1 MLRHDGCADPR
12 EGFPMPMMSGAR
24 FLAETLHAYGIT
36 HYFFM
41 PVSVPEA
48 MPELER
54 VGLTPVMAHT
64 EKGAAYMADGYARI
78 SGGAGVCGA
87 QSVGALN
94 LAAGLQDAYLA
105 CSPVL
110 ALTGRLPQ
118 IMQNRHA
125 YQEVDHAAPF
135 DAVTKFATPV
145 ISLPEFP
152 IFLRQALRELVSGTP
167 GPAHLDLWG
176 ITGGDIMNAQAD
188 LDVIVEE
195 PFRRMP
201 PFRPEPDA
209 ASVRAALA
217 ELSQASRPV
226 IVAGGGVRS
235 AGARAELLELA
246 ERLNLPVIT
255 SLNAKET
262 FPADH
267 PLAVGTSGVYS
278 RECSNRVLAEADLV
292 FFIGSHTG
300 EQVTNAWKL
309 PRTGTRVVQ
318 LDINPAELGRSF
330 PISVGLL
337 ADARAGLRKLLNQI
351 ESDAA
356 GPPQAR
362 TVWVERVQALVATW
376 RASVEPLVTSDQVP
390 MRPERLCG
398 DLTRLLPSDAILVSD
413 TGHAGIWT
421 GTMIDLTSPDQS
433 YIRCAGSLGWGLP
446 AAIGAK
452 CAAPDRPVVCFTG
465 DGGMWYHLS
474 ELDTAARYGIHT
486 VTVVNNNASLNQEQA
501 LNERIYGGATPG
513 SDRLWKL
520 TDADFAAIA
529 ETMGCEGI
537 TVTRPDE
544 MDDALDRA
552 LSANRPAVIDVKT
565 DIAGIAPRAWDG

>member
-1 MLRHDGCADPR
+1 
-12 EGFPMPMMSGAR
+12 MPTMTGAR
-24 FLAETLHAYGIT
+24 FLAETLHAYGVT

-54 VGLTPVMAHT
+54 VGVEPVMAHT

-110 ALTGRLPQ
+110 ALTGRLRQ

-125 YQEVDHAAPF
+125 YQEVDHSAPF
-135 DAVTKFATPV
+135 EAVTKFSTPV
-145 ISLPEFP
+145 TSLEEFP
-152 IFLRQALRELVSGTP
+152 IFLRQALREVVSGTP

-176 ITGGDIMNAQAD
+176 ITGGDIMNSEDD

-195 PFRRMP
+195 PFRRTP
-201 PFRPEPDA
+201 PFRPEPEP

-217 ELSQASRPV
+217 ELLRASRPV
-226 IVAGGGVRS
+226 IVAGGGVRAS
-235 AGARAELLELA
+235 GAREELIELA
-246 ERLNLPVIT
+246 EALDIPVIT

-267 PLAVGTSGVYS
+267 PLAVGVSGTYS
-278 RECSNRVLAEADLV
+278 RECANRVLAEVDLA
-292 FFIGSHTG
+292 FFIGSHKG
-300 EQVTNAWKL
+300 EQVTNIWKL
-309 PRTGTRVVQ
+309 PRPGARIVQ

-330 PISVGLL
+330 PINVGLL
-337 ADARAGLRKLLNQI
+337 ADARAGLRKLLDRI
-351 ESDAA
+351 ESESI
-356 GPPQAR
+356 GPPESR
-362 TVWVERVQALVATW
+362 TTWTARVQSLVATW
-376 RASVEPLVTSDQVP
+376 KAQVDPLITSDQVP

-398 DLTRLLPSDAILVSD
+398 ELTRLLPSDAILVSD

-421 GTMIDLTSPDQS
+421 GTMIDLTSPGQS
-433 YIRCAGSLGWGLP
+433 FIRCAGSLGWGLP

-465 DGGMWYHLS
+465 DGGMWYHLT
-474 ELDTAARYGIHT
+474 ELDTAARYGINS
-486 VTVVNNNASLNQEQA
+486 VTLVNNNASLNQEQA

-520 TDADFAAIA
+520 TDADFAAVA
-529 ETMGCEGI
+529 ETMGCVGI
-537 TVTRPDE
+537 TVREPAE
-544 MDDALDRA
+544 MDGALDQA

>member
-1 MLRHDGCADPR
+1 
-12 EGFPMPMMSGAR
+12 MPTMTGAR
-24 FLAETLHAYGIT
+24 FLAETLHAYGVT

-54 VGLTPVMAHT
+54 VGVEPVMAHT

-94 LAAGLQDAYLA
+94 LAAGLQDAFLA
-105 CSPVL
+105 CSPVI
-110 ALTGRLPQ
+110 ALTGRLRQ

-135 DAVTKFATPV
+135 DAVTKFSTPV
-145 ISLPEFP
+145 TSLEEFP
-152 IFLRQALRELVSGTP
+152 IFLRQALREVVSGTP

-176 ITGGDIMNAQAD
+176 ITGGDIMTAEDD
-188 LDVIVEE
+188 LDIIVEE
-195 PFRRMP
+195 PFRRTP
-201 PFRPEPDA
+201 PFRPEPDP
-209 ASVRAALA
+209 ASVRSALA
-217 ELSQASRPV
+217 ELGQASRPV
-226 IVAGGGVRS
+226 IVAGGGVRAS
-235 AGARAELLELA
+235 AARDELIDLA
-246 ERLNLPVIT
+246 ESLNIPVIT

-267 PLAVGTSGVYS
+267 PLAVGVSGTYS
-278 RECSNRVLAEADLV
+278 RECANRVFAEVDLA
-292 FFIGSHTG
+292 FFVGSHKG
-300 EQVTNAWKL
+300 EQVSNIWKL
-309 PRTGTRVVQ
+309 PRPGARIVQ

-330 PISVGLL
+330 PINVGLL
-337 ADARAGLRKLLNQI
+337 ADARAGLRKLLDQVKADSI
-351 ESDAA
+351 T
-356 GPPQAR
+356 PPSSRDPWIQ
-362 TVWVERVQALVATW
+362 RVQSLVRTW
-376 RASVEPLVTSDQVP
+376 KAQVDPLVTSDQVP

-421 GTMIDLTSPDQS
+421 GTMIDLTSPGQS
-433 YIRCAGSLGWGLP
+433 FIRCAGSLGWGLP

-465 DGGMWYHLS
+465 DGGMWYHLT
-474 ELDTAARYGIHT
+474 ELDTAARYGINS

-520 TDADFAAIA
+520 TDADFAAVA
-529 ETMGCEGI
+529 ETMGCAGI
-537 TVTRPDE
+537 TVRDPAE
-544 MDDALDRA
+544 MDSALDQA

>member
-1 MLRHDGCADPR
+1 
-12 EGFPMPMMSGAR
+12 MPTMTGAR
-24 FLAETLHAYGIT
+24 FLAETLHAYGVT

-54 VGLTPVMAHT
+54 VGVEPVMAHT

-105 CSPVL
+105 CSPVI
-110 ALTGRLPQ
+110 ALTGRLRQ

-125 YQEVDHAAPF
+125 YQEVDHSAPF
-135 DAVTKFATPV
+135 EAVTKFSTPV
-145 ISLPEFP
+145 TSLEEFP
-152 IFLRQALRELVSGTP
+152 IVLRQALREVVSGTP

-176 ITGGDIMNAQAD
+176 ITGGDIMTAEDD
-188 LDVIVEE
+188 LEVIVEE
-195 PFRRMP
+195 PFRRTP
-201 PFRPEPDA
+201 PFRPVPDA

-217 ELSQASRPV
+217 ELAQASRPV
-226 IVAGGGVRS
+226 IVAGGGVRAS
-235 AGARAELLELA
+235 GARDELIALA
-246 ERLNLPVIT
+246 ESLSIPVIT

-267 PLAVGTSGVYS
+267 PLAVGVSGTYS
-278 RECSNRVLAEADLV
+278 RECANRVFAEVDLA
-292 FFIGSHTG
+292 FFIGSHKG
-300 EQVTNAWKL
+300 EQVTNIWKL
-309 PRTGTRVVQ
+309 PRPGARIVQ

-330 PISVGLL
+330 PINVGLL
-337 ADARAGLRKLLNQI
+337 ADARAGLRKILDQI
-351 ESDAA
+351 ETDSAA
-356 GPPQAR
+356 PPESR
-362 TVWVERVQALVATW
+362 NTWVERVQSLVATW
-376 RASVEPLVTSDQVP
+376 KAQVDPLVTSDQVP

-398 DLTRLLPSDAILVSD
+398 ELTRLLPSDAILVSD

-421 GTMIDLTSPDQS
+421 GTMIDLTSPGQS
-433 YIRCAGSLGWGLP
+433 FIRCAGSLGWGLP

-465 DGGMWYHLS
+465 DGGMWYHLT
-474 ELDTAARYGIHT
+474 ELDTAARYGINS

-520 TDADFAAIA
+520 TDADFAAVA
-529 ETMGCEGI
+529 ETMGCAGF
-537 TVTRPDE
+537 TVRDPAE
-544 MDDALDRA
+544 MDSALDQA

>member
-1 MLRHDGCADPR
+1 MPNLNGGHLFIRCLKQEGVKRVFTIVGDTVLPLVDAAADEGIEFIDTRH
-12 EGFPMPMMSGAR
+12 E
-24 FLAETLHAYGIT
+24 
-36 HYFFM
+36 
-41 PVSVPEA
+41 
-48 MPELER
+48 
-54 VGLTPVMAHT
+54 
-64 EKGAAYMADGYARI
+64 GAAMHMADGYARI

-105 CSPVL
+105 CSPVI
-110 ALTGRLPQ
+110 ALTGRLRQ

-125 YQEVDHAAPF
+125 YQEVDHSAPF
-135 DAVTKFATPV
+135 EAVTKFSTPV
-145 ISLPEFP
+145 TSLEEFP
-152 IFLRQALRELVSGTP
+152 IFLRQALREVVSGTP

-176 ITGGDIMNAQAD
+176 ITGGDIMNAEDD

-195 PFRRMP
+195 PFRRTP

-217 ELSQASRPV
+217 ELAQASRPV
-226 IVAGGGVRS
+226 IVAGGGVRAS
-235 AGARAELLELA
+235 GARDELIELA
-246 ERLNLPVIT
+246 EALNIPVIT
-255 SLNAKET
+255 SLNGKET

-267 PLAVGTSGVYS
+267 PLAVGVSGTYS
-278 RECSNRVLAEADLV
+278 RECANRVFAEVDLA
-292 FFIGSHTG
+292 FFVGSHKG
-300 EQVTNAWKL
+300 EQVTNIWKL
-309 PRTGTRVVQ
+309 PQPGARIVQ

-330 PISVGLL
+330 PINVGLL
-337 ADARAGLRKLLNQI
+337 ADARAGLRKLLDQVKADSI
-351 ESDAA
+351 T
-356 GPPQAR
+356 PPSSRNPWIQ
-362 TVWVERVQALVATW
+362 RVQSLVRTW
-376 RASVEPLVTSDQVP
+376 KAQVDPLVTSDQVP

-398 DLTRLLPSDAILVSD
+398 ELTRLLPSDAILVSD

-421 GTMIDLTSPDQS
+421 GTMIDLTSPGQS
-433 YIRCAGSLGWGLP
+433 FIRCAGSLGWGLP

-465 DGGMWYHLS
+465 DGGMWYHLT
-474 ELDTAARYGIHT
+474 ELDTAARYGINS

-520 TDADFAAIA
+520 TDADFAAVA
-529 ETMGCEGI
+529 ETMGCAGI
-537 TVTRPDE
+537 TVRDPAE
-544 MDDALDRA
+544 MDSALDQA